1 MPNLPDKFCRI
12 TGQLGLSTDLSR
24 ERVSWVLVSVST
36 KTVTVLDMRCTVSR
50 KAGIRRLRH
59 LPTIVVLT
67 LGLGLLFR
75 SAQAQEP
82 ASPPPRLKVTS
93 NLVVVRVVVSDRS
106 GHSVLGLHEGDF
118 KIFDRGNE
126 QSIVHFEESSFPPDK
141 SAVAVHSPEQTSI
154 PLSSEISG
162 PRASPI
168 LPKNFLALYFDNL
181 STTDTD
187 LAAARNAAERYLSSS
202 LKPNDRV
209 AIFTSEQLLADFTD
223 DPRQLLEALGNLHV
237 SVRARASA
245 LDCPH
250 LSDYQALQITEFAEE
265 PHADAWILARDEMV
279 QCSVPSSDSAQA
291 TENSTGRTGKSGGKG
306 SSGHLANEGF
316 DRDPDVAQIL
326 NLARSVVLQ
335 NQILVRSN
343 LQQIDR
349 VVQRLSQMSDQ
360 RSMIL
365 VSPGFLAQT
374 EQFQL
379 DRIVDRALRSQV
391 VINSLDP
398 KGLAGLMRSANA
410 SLGYNPTHGDA
421 ARASRVVDS
430 NRENAV
436 TSVLAEVAQ
445 GTGGKYMHNNNDLKA
460 GFAAL
465 ERSPA
470 CYILAFAPTDLKPDG
485 AFHPLKVTLAGGR
498 KDFTI
503 QARRGYFAPKGDA
516 PVDTSAE
523 SGNDAA
529 EQAQHERIQQQVLS
543 KVDVS
548 QLPVDLTNNLAQ
560 QPDQTRVLS
569 VSTHLDTQALQ
580 FRREADHN
588 LNTIT
593 FVVAVFDPKDKLI
606 EAQQR
611 HISIDSLDAQLPDVL
626 KLGLEATF
634 AFKLRSGTYRL
645 RAVVIDYVQHLVGA
659 KSDSVT
665 IP

>member
-1 MPNLPDKFCRI
+1 
-12 TGQLGLSTDLSR
+12 
-24 ERVSWVLVSVST
+24 
-36 KTVTVLDMRCTVSR
+36 MRCTVTR
-50 KAGIRRLRH
+50 KAGIRCLRH
-59 LPTIVVLT
+59 LPTTVVLV
-67 LGLGLLFR
+67 LGLELLFP

-82 ASPPPRLKVTS
+82 VNSPRLKVTS
-93 NLVVVRVVVSDRS
+93 NLVVVRVVVSDTS
-106 GHSVLGLHEGDF
+106 GHSILGLHERDF
-118 KIFDRGNE
+118 KIFDRGKE
-126 QSIVHFEESSFPPDK
+126 QSIVHFEEESSFQLDK
-141 SAVAVHSPEQTSI
+141 STVVVHSPEQTSI
-154 PLSSEISG
+154 PMSSEVSG
-162 PRASPI
+162 PRVSPI
-168 LPKNFLALYFDNL
+168 VPKNFLVLYFDNL
-181 STTDTD
+181 SATDMD

-223 DPRQLLEALGNLHV
+223 DPRQLLEALGNLRV
-237 SVRARASA
+237 SVRARTGAS
-245 LDCPH
+245 DCPH

-265 PHADAWILARDEMV
+265 PHADAWILARDEMA
-279 QCSVPSSDSAQA
+279 QCNIPSSRAAQA
-291 TENSTGRTGKSGGKG
+291 AENSTGRAGQSGGK
-306 SSGHLANEGF
+306 SSARGPANEAF

-326 NLARSVVLQ
+326 NLAHSVVLQ

-343 LQQIDR
+343 LQQVDR
-349 VVQRLSQMSDQ
+349 VVQRLSQMPDQ

-365 VSPGFLAQT
+365 VSPGFLTQT

-398 KGLAGLMRSANA
+398 KGLAVLMRSADA

-421 ARASRVVDS
+421 ARASRAVDS
-430 NRENAV
+430 NRENAA

-445 GTGGKYMHNNNDLKA
+445 GTGGKYVHNSNDLKA

-470 CYILAFAPTDLKPDG
+470 YYILAFAPTDLKPDG
-485 AFHPLKVTLAGGR
+485 TFHPLKVTLAGGR

-523 SGNDAA
+523 SGNDPA
-529 EQAQHERIQQQVLS
+529 EQAQHERLQQQVLS

-548 QLPVDLTNNLAQ
+548 QLPIDLTKNLAQ
-560 QPDQTRVLS
+560 QPDQTHVLS
-569 VSTHLDTQALQ
+569 VSTHLDTKALQ
-580 FRREADHN
+580 FRRDADHN

-593 FVVAVFDPKDKLI
+593 FVVAIFDLKDKLI

-611 HISIDSLDAQLPDVL
+611 HISINSLDAQLPDVL
-626 KLGLEATF
+626 KLGLQATF
-634 AFKLRSGTYRL
+634 AFKLRSGRYRL
-645 RAVVIDYVQHLVGA
+645 RAVVIDSVQHLVGA

-665 IP
+665 VP